1 MLIQKEKEIG
11 GDEMGLMIEEQ
22 ETHINFSRGDE
33 RAKIYTSD
41 TTTITR
47 LNKLVELQETE
58 WKLEGVIKL
67 KFGEIIG
74 KTYSCPVSLISFRKK
89 RVQRNLSEEQRQ
101 EIASRFRNSIS
112 IRNFE
117 DKRTLDDEVAIE
129 TDSD

>member
-47 LNKLVELQETE
+47 LNKLE
-58 WKLEGVIKL
+58 
-67 KFGEIIG
+67 
-74 KTYSCPVSLISFRKK
+74 R
-89 RVQRNLSEEQRQ
+89 R
-101 EIASRFRNSIS
+101 
-112 IRNFE
+112 
-117 DKRTLDDEVAIE
+117 
-129 TDSD
+129 